1 MTLPILW
8 PEHRIWPED
17 DTIIHILQT
26 NTIRAASGRCAAL
39 PGGFFART
47 TERTHMA
54 AGVYRVLTLPQS
66 AVKLIAMS
74 GGSWNWSCVFEGQLS
89 NRASDTDWFVRLEVV
104 PPDVADAVRATLAL
118 DGWNPDTDHPMVVED
133 GWMT

>member
-1 MTLPILW
+1 MTIPVLW

-26 NTIRAASGRCAAL
+26 GTIMTTSGECAAL

-47 TERTHMA
+47 TARSHLS

-66 AVKLIAMS
+66 AINLIAMS
-74 GGSWNWSCVFEGQLS
+74 GGSWMWDKPFEGQLS
-89 NRASDTDWFVRLEVV
+89 NRASDTDWFVRIERV

-118 DGWNPDTDHPMVVED
+118 DGWNPDTDEPMVVED

>member
-8 PEHRIWPED
+8 PEHRIWPEE
-17 DTIIHILQT
+17 DTLVHLLQT
-26 NTIRAASGRCAAL
+26 GTIRTASGGCAAL

-47 TERTHMA
+47 TTRSHGSSGE
-54 AGVYRVLTLPQS
+54 YRVLTLPQS
-66 AVKLIAMS
+66 AVNLIAMS
-74 GGSWNWSCVFEGQLS
+74 RAYWNWDKTFEGQLS
-89 NRASDTDWFVRLEVV
+89 SRAANTDWFVRIERV

-118 DGWNPDTDHPMVVED
+118 DGWNPDTDEPMVVED

>member
-17 DTIIHILQT
+17 DTIVHILQT
-26 NTIRAASGRCAAL
+26 GTIRTASDGCAAL

-47 TERTHMA
+47 TDRSHTS
-54 AGVYRVLTLPQS
+54 AGEYRVLTLPQS
-66 AVKLIAMS
+66 AVNLIAMS
-74 GGSWNWSCVFEGQLS
+74 GADWMWDKQFEGHLS
-89 NRASDTDWFVRLEVV
+89 NRASDTHWFVRLEVV
-104 PPDVADAVRATLAL
+104 PDNVADAVRATLAL
-118 DGWNPDTDHPMVVED
+118 DGWNPDTDEPMVVED